1 MKTLLIRVLGWFVLG
16 FQFAWNYVII
26 TGVIENACW
35 YDMSDLLGAAVS
47 TGVMAAIDYLAIK
60 MITFKRKSNKTK

>member
-1 MKTLLIRVLGWFVLG
+1 MKTLLVRVLGWFVLG
-16 FQFAWNYVII
+16 FQFVWNYTLIVE
-26 TGVIENACW
+26 VIENACW
-35 YDMSDLLGAAVS
+35 YGMSEFLGIAVS

>member
-16 FQFAWNYVII
+16 FQFVWNYTLIV
-26 TGVIENACW
+26 GVIENACC

-47 TGVMAAIDYLAIK
+47 TGVMAMIDYAAIK
-60 MITFKRKSNKTK
+60 MITFKRKNKTK

>member
-16 FQFAWNYVII
+16 FQFAWNYVNI
-26 TGVIENACW
+26 TEVIENACW
-35 YDMSDLLGAAVS
+35 YDMSDLFGAAVS